1 MGKGSGSGSAART
14 MSYQTVL
21 DTGFVSRD
29 GWGYQ
34 QSAPVVI
41 GDYSR
46 LLSRIGCLHEDVF
59 RASQMRIL
67 GDDCATTH

>member
-1 MGKGSGSGSAART
+1 

-21 DTGFVSRD
+21 ETGFLSGD

-34 QSAPVVI
+34 QIAPVVI
-41 GDYSR
+41 GDYNR
-46 LLSRIGCLHEDVF
+46 LLSRIGLHEDVL